1 MSWNRS
7 AKPRDVLR
15 VGQQVEVYVLGVD
28 LEKKRIALSRKRL
41 EPEPWT
47 TVESRYYVGQLVEGV
62 ITRLAP
68 FGAFCVVNGEIEG
81 LIHISEL
88 SDMRIN
94 QPQEVVREGEKH
106 VLRIVRIEAQKRRM
120 GLSLKRV
127 ADSSY
132 ADLDWRAELTGERPQ
147 PQVEEDDEEEEELF
161 EEEDLDEEEAN
172 EDLDEELDDNDEEED
187 EEQPN

>member
-1 MSWNRS
+1 MDEAVS
-7 AKPRDVLR
+7 AAQVDERAEI
-15 VGQQVEVYVLGVD
+15 GQAGNPAGAD
-28 LEKKRIALSRKRL
+28 LAD
-41 EPEPWT
+41 P
-47 TVESRYYVGQLVEGV
+47 QLVEGV

-68 FGAFCVVNGEIEG
+68 FGAFCLVNGEIEG

-172 EDLDEELDDNDEEED
+172 EDLDEELDDKNDDLDDKDEDDGEEEV
-187 EEQPN
+187 